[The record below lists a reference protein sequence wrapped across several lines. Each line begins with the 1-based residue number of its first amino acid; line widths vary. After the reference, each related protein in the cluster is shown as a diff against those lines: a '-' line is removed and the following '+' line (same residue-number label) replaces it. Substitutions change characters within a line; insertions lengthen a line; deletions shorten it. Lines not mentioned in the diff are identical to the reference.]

1 MPHFVGDG
9 TILTVNK
16 LFFTVLFII
25 RKAKKLSMLL
35 CFVIHYY
42 FYYLSATPEAWLQ
55 EVSISVQ
62 DALWQCNS
70 KCGPQPCNSNSSWEL
85 VRNTDPWAPCHTFES
100 KPLGLGLQF
109 NKLSIKLHAWEA

>member
-42 FYYLSATPEAWLQ
+42 FYYIFYHISLPLNFS
-55 EVSISVQ
+55 SIKMQFSNNPCL
-62 DALWQCNS
+62 DKESELS
-70 KCGPQPCNSNSSWEL
+70 KCFVEY
-85 VRNTDPWAPCHTFES
+85 
-100 KPLGLGLQF
+100 
-109 NKLSIKLHAWEA
+109 

>member
-1 MPHFVGDG
+1 M
-9 TILTVNK
+9 N
-16 LFFTVLFII
+16 
-25 RKAKKLSMLL
+25 
-35 CFVIHYY
+35 IHYY

-85 VRNTDPWAPCHTFES
+85 VRNTDPWAPSHTFES